1 MSQIRFDAAK
11 VERLRIRGLELQR
24 ELERVNEELERE
36 MAVLHPEWHDV
47 RVLSGVGIVPVDR
60 LGRGSGQ

>member
-1 MSQIRFDAAK
+1 MSHIRFDAAK

-24 ELERVNEELERE
+24 ELERVNEQLERE
-36 MAVLHPEWHDV
+36 MAVLIPAVKRVGVAVQAIHDH
-47 RVLSGVGIVPVDR
+47 